1 MRFVIQVV
9 DSASVSI
16 EDRDDSRSI
25 NTGYV
30 IFVGI
35 GKNDNKEIADKM
47 IKKLVNLRVFK
58 DDNGKINFSILDVAG
73 EMLVISQFTLYADCC
88 HGNRPN
94 FLEAAPPKDAEEL
107 YDYIVDRLSD
117 QIPVVKTGEFGAL
130 MKVSLTNNGPYT
142 IILDSDVLFS

>member
-130 MKVSLTNNGPYT
+130 MKVSLINNGPYT